1 MRMIEIAAKARDDA
15 ALLTGLKVDV
25 VSKVEAREAGWSAL
39 VDMVE
44 AKARAGENDLIST
57 YELLYDAKGEITGY
71 QRVARAYRVQMGA
84 ATAA

>member
-1 MRMIEIAAKARDDA
+1 MRMIEIAEKARDAA

-25 VSKVEAREAGWSAL
+25 VSKVEHRDGNWVAL

-57 YELLYDAKGEITGY
+57 YEVVLDATGEVTGY

-84 ATAA
+84 ASAA

>member
-1 MRMIEIAAKARDDA
+1 MRMIEIAAKARDAA

-25 VSKVEAREAGWSAL
+25 VAKVEAREGGWAAL

-57 YELLYDAKGEITGY
+57 YELIFDAAGEVTGY
-71 QRVARAYRVQMGA
+71 QRVGRAYRVQMGA
-84 ATAA
+84 ASAA

>member
-1 MRMIEIAAKARDDA
+1 MIEIAAKARDDA
-15 ALLTGLKVDV
+15 ALLTALKVDV
-25 VSKVEAREAGWSAL
+25 VSKVEARDSGWAAL

-57 YELLYDAKGEITGY
+57 YELIYDKAGEITGY

-84 ATAA
+84 ASAA